1 MWFSRSTILINFCS
15 LLTYHPRSYYWHTYV
30 AFYIK
35 SLMFIIG
42 CSETEENDFLSPVL
56 AFSAS
61 TPCSL
66 VSSTSVSED
75 HPGSKHG
82 PQLYSKGTDSAT
94 LWSVYC
100 IHSNAFLQWTYGETS
115 WLQRFQKLSSSASN
129 LLFCCEILN
138 VMCSHAI
145 THVFGF

>member
-66 VSSTSVSED
+66 VSSTVFRRTILAPNTD
-75 HPGSKHG
+75 HNYTAKGLILPLCGQYTVFIQMLSFNGLTEKHPDSK
-82 PQLYSKGTDSAT
+82 DSR
-94 LWSVYC
+94 
-100 IHSNAFLQWTYGETS
+100 NFLQVPQTFCFVV
-115 WLQRFQKLSSSASN
+115 RFL
-129 LLFCCEILN
+129 
-138 VMCSHAI
+138 M
-145 THVFGF
+145 